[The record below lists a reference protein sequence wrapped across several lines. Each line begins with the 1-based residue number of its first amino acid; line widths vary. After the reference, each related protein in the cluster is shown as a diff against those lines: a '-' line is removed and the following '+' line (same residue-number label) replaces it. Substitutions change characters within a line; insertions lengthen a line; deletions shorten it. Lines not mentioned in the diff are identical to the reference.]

1 MTRFSIVLILALPI
15 TAVAF
20 PVSADSDGLSGK
32 LAARLSGLQEVPTL
46 STPAEGR
53 FLAEL
58 EPDAITYR
66 LQYSGLGSEV
76 TQAHIH
82 FGARAINGGIS
93 VFLCTN
99 LGNGPAETQP
109 CPTGDGEITGT
120 IMPAD
125 VVGPEDQGIAPGDFE
140 EVLDALMRRAAY
152 VNVHTVDLPAGEIR
166 GQVASLRDS
175 RDPSRP

>member
-1 MTRFSIVLILALPI
+1 MTRYSTVLILALPI
-15 TAVAF
+15 IAVTF

-46 STPAEGR
+46 STPAQGR
-53 FLAEL
+53 FLAEVAS
-58 EPDAITYR
+58 DAISYR

-99 LGNGPAETQP
+99 LGDGPAETQP

-120 IMPAD
+120 IMAAD
-125 VVGPEDQGIAPGDFE
+125 VVGPEDQGIASGEFE
-140 EVLDALMRRAAY
+140 EVLDALARRAAY
-152 VNVHTVDLPAGEIR
+152 VNVHTVDRPAGEIR
-166 GQVASLRDS
+166 GQVVSVRDS
-175 RDPSRP
+175 RDS